1 MSSGM
6 KVFLG
11 IVGGVI
17 LACLIGLVLLFA
29 LFSPG
34 RLSGLEPAATFDGAG
49 MANPAAVHC
58 EEHGGKVEV
67 RAAAGGDQYGVCIFA
82 DGSECDE
89 WAFYRG
95 ECRPAE

>member
-1 MSSGM
+1 MSNGM

-11 IVGGVI
+11 IVGGAI
-17 LACLIGLVLLFA
+17 LAGLIGLVLFLAVFM
-29 LFSPG
+29 PV
-34 RLSGLEPAATFDGAG
+34 RLSGLEPAATFDGAR

-58 EEHGGKVEV
+58 EEHGGQVEV

-95 ECRPAE
+95 ECGPAE

>member
-1 MSSGM
+1 MSYGM
-6 KVFLG
+6 KLFLG
-11 IVGGVI
+11 IAGGVI
-17 LACLIGLVLLFA
+17 LAGLIALVVFFA
-29 LFSPG
+29 LFNPFRS
-34 RLSGLEPAATFDGAG
+34 SGLEPAATFDGAG

-95 ECRPAE
+95 ECGLAE